1 MKNKD
6 KKVRPK
12 KVKVRR
18 KDKFKAIKKAIVP
31 AYIAPQFIEKK
42 YGIKRVSE
50 SGVFVLEEHLA
61 NKFYTV
67 NCQDMKDKQAV
78 FDVLR
83 SYDFQ
88 YRFYYYKT
96 DTYLLIQINTDEN
109 QDASFDFDAIEKAMF
124 DKLAGLGIDL
134 TPVNLEDRLRHIHQ
148 FIIKD
153 KPDSNNNIMDY
164 VHNVAAWKLDFE
176 LDDFVLNMDSLE
188 VADKAYRAF
197 YFIRFG
203 DDVTEM
209 LQELYKIENVE
220 CIMVEQD
227 GISDSYLFEFFNN
240 NYMGCNNEL
249 RKLKKTDPALNEIL
263 TDPAMRDTRS
273 YSMVG
278 INVLYSVVGSGSDE
292 IDTVKEKIKFII
304 DRYDAAVYDYSGM
317 MAAGF
322 LEFAPFGIWNVS
334 ESRIVKNAES
344 YKCLLFNCCDVSD
357 VSKANVEI
365 NKFFM

>member
-12 KVKVRR
+12 KVKVRK

-31 AYIAPQFIEKK
+31 AYIAPQFLEKK
-42 YGIKRVSE
+42 YGIKQVSE
-50 SGVFVLEEHLA
+50 SGVFVLEDHLS
-61 NKFYTV
+61 NKLYTV
-67 NCQDMKDKQAV
+67 SCKNLKDKQAV
-78 FDVLR
+78 FDILR
-83 SYDFQ
+83 DYDFK

-109 QDASFDFDAIEKAMF
+109 QDASFDFDAIEKDMF
-124 DKLAGLGIDL
+124 KKLAGLGIDL

-176 LDDFVLNMDSLE
+176 LDDFILNLDCLE
-188 VADKAYRAF
+188 VADKAYQAF

-209 LQELYKIENVE
+209 LQELHKIENIE

-227 GISDSYLFEFFNN
+227 GISDNYLFEFFSN

-249 RKLKKTDPALNEIL
+249 RRLKKTDPKLYEIL

-273 YSMVG
+273 YSMVS
-278 INVLYSVVGSGSDE
+278 INVLYSVFSSDE

-304 DRYDAAVYDYSGM
+304 DRYDAAVYEYSGM

-322 LEFAPFGIWNVS
+322 LEFAPFGMWNVS
-334 ESRIVKNAES
+334 ESRVVKNAES
-344 YKCLLFNCCDVSD
+344 CKCLLFNCCDMPEGKSGL
-357 VSKANVEI
+357 